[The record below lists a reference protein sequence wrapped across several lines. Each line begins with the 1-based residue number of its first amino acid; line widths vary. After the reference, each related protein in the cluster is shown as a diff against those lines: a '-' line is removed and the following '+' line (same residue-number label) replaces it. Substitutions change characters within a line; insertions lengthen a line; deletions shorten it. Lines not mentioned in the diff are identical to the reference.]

1 MKKFLFLLFFLLMT
15 GGVSAREAVAEKT
28 AESEAADVVLDLQP
42 GDESKV
48 REITIGEQIQSVLD
62 IGRFFEENYPGEMIN
77 TDMRADVRRFF
88 PGVDEATIN
97 SREALIRDG
106 IKVYRYFYDVY
117 QRVKEAL
124 LVPDEAPLVLDEEEY
139 EHPGDSGEY
148 IESPD
153 LVVVNDFKKV
163 LSYSSEPRDFQAY
176 VEKNRRDAEK
186 NSAVR
191 KDDSLSRLEDML
203 SRLELKKLLFYGND
217 YQDPLTKGGGNGAW
231 VEEDGV
237 RLRLVSAYAAVNDMT
252 EMQAALH
259 FDLPPDKMVKFIGS
273 GRPNINL
280 KSDNLSGWAV
290 FVPEMYRIKAG
301 ENKLVGRWGN
311 FAVPVLLK
319 IKDIKK
325 PLNVTAEAEIEVCD
339 LKSCR
344 RMVLKPELSLKP
356 GFGYAS
362 TVNNFIVQSFIA
374 LPKES
379 ADDIQAKVLAA
390 VTGKNGGEE
399 LLLRLKTDENP
410 AMLDVFVDNEY
421 GIEFD
426 MPQMRVNGDFVDVT
440 LRPKETKEVLSGREF
455 TLQVTNHSGQ
465 TLKTTLTAEKGSLPD
480 VGSRRGAAGI
490 IFAAFV
496 GGMLLNLMPGVLAV
510 WILKIMSLAE
520 YGAKRPAEVRKSF
533 GRTVGGIFVLFAWL
547 TVGLVFMKFR
557 GQELYWGMVF
567 QSGWFLTLVLL
578 AMVWFL
584 FRGYRMTEFRFG
596 ETEDKKEEWSLIS
609 GVMIALTA
617 VSFTAPYLAEAVG
630 EAFAGSRLMIISAMA
645 AAACGLAVPGLLLWG
660 FPELALAVPRPGRW
674 LEGARKIMCGL
685 MLAAAGW
692 LLWSAAAQISDRALL
707 RLCLYPVLLIVLLLL
722 KKNALLA
729 VANMR
734 NAGDERKDIERFIR
748 WGAALLSL
756 GVILLAAADM
766 NRQFQENPQRQAVS
780 AVDFEKLRKEA
791 DDGRVVFV
799 KIDAAWSVASRFNRY
814 TVFNSPMVHNIFD
827 GGKVELIEADM
838 TVYNRKTAE
847 FMKHFGRYSAPL
859 YVIFSPQLPDGLVLP
874 DLLTEKDL
882 VKMLNVYAGNAV

>member
-88 PGVDEATIN
+88 PGADEATIN

-106 IKVYRYFYDVY
+106 IKVYRYFYFVFF
-117 QRVKEAL
+117 RVKEAL
-124 LVPDEAPLVLDEEEY
+124 LVPDEPPLVLDEEEY
-139 EHPGDSGEY
+139 ERPGDSGEY

-176 VEKNRRDAEK
+176 VEKNRREAEK

-252 EMQAALH
+252 GMQAALH

-356 GFGYAS
+356 GLGYAS
-362 TVNNFIVQSFIA
+362 MVNNFIVQSFIA

-379 ADDIQAKVLAA
+379 VDDIQAKALAA

-584 FRGYRMTEFRFG
+584 FRGYRMTEFRFC
-596 ETEDKKEEWSLIS
+596 ETEDKKEEW
-609 GVMIALTA
+609 
-617 VSFTAPYLAEAVG
+617 
-630 EAFAGSRLMIISAMA
+630 
-645 AAACGLAVPGLLLWG
+645 
-660 FPELALAVPRPGRW
+660 
-674 LEGARKIMCGL
+674 RKKC
-685 MLAAAGW
+685 
-692 LLWSAAAQISDRALL
+692 
-707 RLCLYPVLLIVLLLL
+707 
-722 KKNALLA
+722 
-729 VANMR
+729 
-734 NAGDERKDIERFIR
+734 
-748 WGAALLSL
+748 
-756 GVILLAAADM
+756 
-766 NRQFQENPQRQAVS
+766 
-780 AVDFEKLRKEA
+780 
-791 DDGRVVFV
+791 
-799 KIDAAWSVASRFNRY
+799 
-814 TVFNSPMVHNIFD
+814 
-827 GGKVELIEADM
+827 
-838 TVYNRKTAE
+838 
-847 FMKHFGRYSAPL
+847 
-859 YVIFSPQLPDGLVLP
+859 
-874 DLLTEKDL
+874 
-882 VKMLNVYAGNAV
+882 